1 MIRRIPS
8 GALALIALLVLG
20 AFAWFFLT
28 ERPIAVPVVSAEQ
41 NVRARVYGLGTI
53 EARIVSNVGF
63 EVGAALLELSVDS
76 GDTVKTGEVLARLHQ
91 AEQEA
96 KVARTEAVVEAATAI
111 IVKAE
116 AGEARAKA
124 ILAQREAANARQQ
137 ELRKR
142 RTISDQ
148 IAEDA
153 QRDVDIAVADL
164 AVAKSEVDVVR
175 AQLADAAA
183 ALKYEE
189 VLLDHHILT
198 APFDG
203 VVVKRHAE
211 AGTVVRA
218 GEVIFTLMD
227 PETVWTLAYVDEERA
242 GAVAV
247 GQKAE
252 LRIRSLP
259 HNVFTGTVTRIG
271 IESDRVNEERRVWIA
286 CDQCP
291 ARVYL
296 GEQAEVWITVAEIET
311 ALLVPEAAISGFDGH
326 RGSVWVVEDGH
337 ARQAPLVFGNRT
349 EDARV
354 EVVSGLPAGAQII
367 SRAVKGLSEDRMV
380 QVVSEGT
387 P

>member
-1 MIRRIPS
+1 MIRRS
-8 GALALIALLVLG
+8 ASRALALIALLALG

-41 NVRARVYGLGTI
+41 NVRARVYGLGTV

-63 EVGAALLELSVDS
+63 EVGAALVELAVDS
-76 GDTVKTGEVLARLHQ
+76 GDTVTTGEVLARLHQ
-91 AEQEA
+91 TEQEA
-96 KVARTEAVVEAATAI
+96 KVARTEAAVEAATAI
-111 IVKAE
+111 IGKAE
-116 AGEARAKA
+116 AGAARAQA
-124 ILAQREAANARQQ
+124 IVAQREAANARQQ
-137 ELRKR
+137 ELFKR
-142 RTISDQ
+142 RAISAQ

-153 QRDVDIAVADL
+153 QRDIDIAVADL

-189 VLLDHHILT
+189 VLLDHHVLT

-227 PETVWTLAYVDEERA
+227 PETVRVLAYVDEERA

-252 LRIRSLP
+252 IRIRSLP
-259 HNVFTGTVTRIG
+259 HNVFTGTVTRID

-291 ARVYL
+291 VQVYL

-326 RGSVWVVEDGH
+326 QGHVWVVEEGR
-337 ARQAPLVFGNRT
+337 AQQAPLVFGYRT

-354 EVVSGLPAGAQII
+354 EVVSGLPEGAKII
-367 SRAVKGLSEDRMV
+367 SRPVKGLSEDRMV
-380 QVVSEGT
+380 RVISEDT